1 VRTTFR
7 RPLAAL
13 AALAA
18 AVMAMAAISITTA
31 GAADSSVTIVH
42 GIPGVPVDVY
52 AGGTTP
58 GDRILTDFQ
67 PGTIAGP
74 LAVPE
79 GSLPVVVVPTGAD
92 PSVPANRVIEQ
103 TLAVP
108 GGANLSVV
116 ANLSGGTP
124 NLSAFANDLSAV
136 PEGSSRITVRHT
148 ADAPAVDVLIN
159 GSVAIP
165 ALAPGAE
172 ASAVLPAGTYD
183 IQVQLTDG
191 TPVAALSPGSTTI
204 PAARSIVVYAVGS
217 ASDGDFPL
225 GLVQQ
230 VFDVAVTP
238 ATTPTTPPPA
248 TPAPAASVSGTPA
261 VTG

>member
-1 VRTTFR
+1 MSPKFR
-7 RPLAAL
+7 RPLAAVVAL
-13 AALAA
+13 VAAVAAL
-18 AVMAMAAISITTA
+18 VTVSVTTA
-31 GAADSSVTIVH
+31 GAVDSSVTIVH

-52 AGGTTP
+52 AGGTDP

-67 PGTIAGP
+67 PGTVAGP

-92 PSVPANRVIEQ
+92 PAVPANRVIEQ

-116 ANLSGGTP
+116 ANLTGGTP
-124 NLSAFANDLSAV
+124 NLAAFANDLSAV

-148 ADAPAVDVLIN
+148 ADAPAVDVLVN
-159 GSVAIP
+159 GEVAIP
-165 ALAPGAE
+165 GLAPGAE

-191 TPVAALSPGSTTI
+191 TPIAALSPGSTVI
-204 PAARSIVVYAVGS
+204 PAGNAIVVYAVGS
-217 ASDGDFPL
+217 ASDGAFPL

-230 VFDVAVTP
+230 VFDVPVTP
-238 ATTPTTPPPA
+238 ATTPTTQPA
-248 TPAPAASVSGTPA
+248 TPAPAASVAGTPA
-261 VTG
+261 LTG